1 MAGRGMIAVDT
12 NILVHA
18 HRRSSPHWHHVFGLL
33 QEFAH
38 GSEFWAIPWP
48 CCYEFL
54 GVTTNRRIWGDTVST
69 TEQAWRQLEAWTASP
84 SCRQIGETAGF
95 MDTLSEIV
103 NRPNVRGPMMHDA
116 QIAAICVAHGVE
128 ALLTCD
134 RDFSRFPELVT
145 RNPLVAR

>member
-1 MAGRGMIAVDT
+1 MIAVDT
-12 NILVHA
+12 NILVYA
-18 HRRSSPHWHHVFGLL
+18 QRYELPQNQVAFDVMSELS
-33 QEFAH
+33 E
-38 GSEFWAIPWP
+38 GSEQWAIPWP

-54 GVTTNRRIWGDTVST
+54 CVATNRRIWGDTVST

-84 SCRQIGETAGF
+84 SCWQIGETAGF

-116 QIAAICVAHGVE
+116 KIAAICVAHGVE

-145 RNPLVAR
+145 RNPLVA